1 MSTAMP
7 KRVRLLAGIGAGV
20 VLVGL
25 AATACDSTPAKV
37 SAPATTT
44 STATSTS
51 TTTTTTTAPAPTTS
65 TATSAQASQ
74 PAPTLGQPWN
84 TSQKGYGTVR
94 PAVIDNGGD
103 GTGVVDGVKWQSW
116 GAATAVATGTAF
128 YVAPDAP
135 DLAHGVSRTATVQA
149 FNLGM
154 CHGKLMYQA
163 VEWYFLS
170 EGGKFDPNDYWNI
183 CTGERVGSN

>member
-1 MSTAMP
+1 
-7 KRVRLLAGIGAGV
+7 

-44 STATSTS
+44 STVTSTS
-51 TTTTTTTAPAPTTS
+51 TTTTTTTAPVPTMS

-74 PAPTLGQPWN
+74 PAPTLGQVWN
-84 TSQKGYGTVR
+84 ASQK
-94 PAVIDNGGD
+94 
-103 GTGVVDGVKWQSW
+103 
-116 GAATAVATGTAF
+116 
-128 YVAPDAP
+128 
-135 DLAHGVSRTATVQA
+135 GVSRTATVQA

-163 VEWYFLS
+163 VEWYFPS
-170 EGGKFDPNDYWNI
+170 EGGTFDPNYWNI